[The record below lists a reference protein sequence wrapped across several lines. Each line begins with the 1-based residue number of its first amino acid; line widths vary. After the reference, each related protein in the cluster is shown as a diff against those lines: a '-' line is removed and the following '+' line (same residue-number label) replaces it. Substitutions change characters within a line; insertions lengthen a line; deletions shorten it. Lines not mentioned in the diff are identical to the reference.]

1 MSQFAAIMS
10 ADGVVQVVPF
20 VDNQL
25 KTLQTAVG
33 GYVEAINLTPDLI
46 MWVNEE
52 GKMNKL
58 PFNQAATSIFMKHRG
73 GADFIVGQVIFT
85 GGNDSNGD
93 TNGIDEVQIQQL
105 KTYAEMSKIN

>member
-1 MSQFAAIMS
+1 
-10 ADGVVQVVPF
+10 
-20 VDNQL
+20 
-25 KTLQTAVG
+25 
-33 GYVEAINLTPDLI
+33 

-85 GGNDSNGD
+85 GGNDSSGD
-93 TNGIDEVQIQQL
+93 TNGINEAQIQQL

>member
-10 ADGVVQVVPF
+10 TDGVVQVVPF

-33 GYVEAINLTPDLI
+33 GYVEAINLSPDLI

-85 GGNDSNGD
+85 GGNDSSGD
-93 TNGIDEVQIQQL
+93 TNGIDEAQIQQL

>member
-10 ADGVVQVVPF
+10 TDGAVQVIPF

-33 GYVEAINLTPDLI
+33 GYVEAVTLAPDLI
-46 MWVNEE
+46 MWVNED

-58 PFNQAATSIFMKHRG
+58 PFNQAATSIFVKHRG
-73 GADFIVGQVIFT
+73 GADFIVGQVVFT
-85 GGNDSNGD
+85 GGNDSKGD
-93 TNGIDEVQIQQL
+93 TNGINEIQIQQL

>member
-10 ADGVVQVVPF
+10 PEGAVQVIPF

-25 KTLQTAVG
+25 KTMQTAVG
-33 GYVEAINLTPDLI
+33 GYIEPIRLAPDLI
-46 MWVNEE
+46 MWTNED

-58 PFNQAATSIFMKHRG
+58 PFNQAATSIFVKYCG
-73 GADFIVGQVIFT
+73 GTDFIVGPVVFT
-85 GGNDSNGD
+85 GGIDSNGD
-93 TNGIDEVQIQQL
+93 THGISEVQIQQL

>member
-58 PFNQAATSIFMKHRG
+58 PFNQAATSIFVKHRG

-85 GGNDSNGD
+85 GGNDSSGD
-93 TNGIDEVQIQQL
+93 TNGINEVQIQQL

>member
-10 ADGVVQVVPF
+10 TDGGVQVVPF

-33 GYVEAINLTPDLI
+33 GYVEAITLAPDLI
-46 MWVNEE
+46 MWVNED
-52 GKMNKL
+52 GKGTRL
-58 PFNQAATSIFMKHRG
+58 PFNQAATSIFVKHRG
-73 GADFIVGQVIFT
+73 GTDFIVGQVIFT

-93 TNGIDEVQIQQL
+93 TTGITEIQIQQL
-105 KTYAEMSKIN
+105 KTYAAMSKVD

>member
-10 ADGVVQVVPF
+10 TDGAVQVVPF

-25 KTLQTAVG
+25 KTLQTAVD
-33 GYVEAINLTPDLI
+33 GYIEAIALAPDLI

-58 PFNQAATSIFMKHRG
+58 PFNQAATSILVKHG
-73 GADFIVGQVIFT
+73 GSDYIVGQVVFT
-85 GGNDSNGD
+85 GGNDSNGN
-93 TNGIDEVQIQQL
+93 TTGISEEQIQQL
-105 KTYAEMSKIN
+105 KAYAAMSKVD